1 MDANELRAY
10 AAFYLDIERRLG
22 GKPEAGQAHEMAER
36 YLQRACDVERRDKI
50 TAPIPGQAPVNRR
63 AEH

>member
-22 GKPEAGQAHEMAER
+22 SKPEARDAHEMAEK
-36 YLQRACDVERRDKI
+36 YLHRARDVERRDRA
-50 TAPIPGQAPVNRR
+50 TAPIPGRVPVNRR
-63 AEH
+63 AAH